1 MCFFFTRIL
10 PRLYQNSGHTGVCFF
25 FTRILPRPYQNSG
38 FFNFTYRSVFLFH
51 QNFTVMGPKF
61 RIFDFTYRSM
71 ILFHQNFTLTIP
83 KFRVFKKET
92 YFHFEKESTCDQNQ
106 LPILISKG
114 QPRPT
119 VTTGNFV
126 FCTQKTT
133 SRGEHS

>member
-1 MCFFFTRIL
+1 MKCPLLHGNIQKETDRETVPKFR
-10 PRLYQNSGHTGVCFF
+10 
-25 FTRILPRPYQNSG
+25 
-38 FFNFTYRSVFLFH
+38 TYRSVFLFH

-126 FCTQKTT
+126 FLHQNFTEMGPKFRTF
-133 SRGEHS
+133 EKKN